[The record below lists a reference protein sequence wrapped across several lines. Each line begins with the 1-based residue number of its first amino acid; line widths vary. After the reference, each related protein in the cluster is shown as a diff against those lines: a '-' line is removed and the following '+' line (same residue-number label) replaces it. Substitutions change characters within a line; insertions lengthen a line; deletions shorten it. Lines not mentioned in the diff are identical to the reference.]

1 MRIYEEMFIVKSSTP
16 EEEVD
21 ALIEQM
27 KGVVTA
33 SGGTVEKADR
43 WGTRRLAYRVQKQTE
58 GLYVLMQFTAVAT
71 TVKEL
76 ERRLRV
82 ADPIIKFI
90 TVRIDE
96 KLKKIEKR
104 KKLREKRAH
113 RKPAPASAP
122 ALPTAEQ
129 MMAQGSGSMPGA
141 PMPGAPAPGA
151 PTVTPAVAVPA
162 APVSPAPA
170 PEQE

>member
-1 MRIYEEMFIVKSSTP
+1 MKTSTP

-33 SGGTVEKADR
+33 NGGTIDKADR
-43 WGTRRLAYRVQKQTE
+43 WGTRRLAYRVAKQTE
-58 GLYVLMQFTAVAT
+58 GLYILMQFTAAAN

-113 RKPAPASAP
+113 RKPAPAAAP

-129 MMAQGSGSMPGA
+129 LMAQGSGA
-141 PMPGAPAPGA
+141 MPGAPAPGA
-151 PTVTPAVAVPA
+151 PMPAAPAPAVPA
-162 APVSPAPA
+162 PAIPAPA
-170 PEQE
+170 PTAPAAEKE

>member
-1 MRIYEEMFIVKSSTP
+1 MRIYEELFVVKTSTP

-33 SGGTVEKADR
+33 NGGTIDKADR
-43 WGTRRLAYRVQKQTE
+43 WGTRRLAYRVQKQSE
-58 GLYVLMQFTAVAT
+58 GLYVLMQFTAAAT

-82 ADPIIKFI
+82 ADQVIKFI

-104 KKLREKRAH
+104 KKVREKRAH
-113 RKPAPASAP
+113 CKPAPVAAP

-129 MMAQGSGSMPGA
+129 MMAQGSGA
-141 PMPGAPAPGA
+141 MPGAPAPGA
-151 PTVTPAVAVPA
+151 PAPAVPMPAAAAPA
-162 APVSPAPA
+162 APPAA
-170 PEQE
+170 AEKE

>member
-1 MRIYEEMFIVKSSTP
+1 MRIYEELFIVKASTP

-33 SGGTVEKADR
+33 NGGTIDKADR
-43 WGTRRLAYRVQKQTE
+43 WGTRRLAYRVRKQSE
-58 GLYVLMQFTAVAT
+58 GLYVLMQFTAAAT
-71 TVKEL
+71 TVREL

-82 ADPIIKFI
+82 ADQVIKFI

-96 KLKKIEKR
+96 KLKKIDKR

-113 RKPAPASAP
+113 R
-122 ALPTAEQ
+122 
-129 MMAQGSGSMPGA
+129 
-141 PMPGAPAPGA
+141 
-151 PTVTPAVAVPA
+151 
-162 APVSPAPA
+162 
-170 PEQE
+170 

>member
-1 MRIYEEMFIVKSSTP
+1 MRIYEELFIVKASTP

-33 SGGTVEKADR
+33 NGGTIDKADR
-43 WGTRRLAYRVQKQTE
+43 WGTRRLAYRVRKQSE
-58 GLYVLMQFTAVAT
+58 GLYVLMQFTAAAT
-71 TVKEL
+71 TVREL

-82 ADPIIKFI
+82 ADQVIKFI

-96 KLKKIEKR
+96 KLKKIDKR

-129 MMAQGSGSMPGA
+129 MMAQGSGAMPGA
-141 PMPGAPAPGA
+141 PGAP
-151 PTVTPAVAVPA
+151 VPAVPVPA
-162 APVSPAPA
+162 APVPAPPA
-170 PEQE
+170 AAEKE